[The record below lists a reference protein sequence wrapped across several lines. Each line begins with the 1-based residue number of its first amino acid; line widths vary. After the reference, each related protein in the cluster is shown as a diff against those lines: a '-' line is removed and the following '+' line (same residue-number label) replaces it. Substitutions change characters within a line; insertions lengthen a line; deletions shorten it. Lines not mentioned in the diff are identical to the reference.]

1 MNIQQVINKLPILE
15 QYGVDINGWLND
27 FNRIMELYDI
37 NKPERK
43 FTFLKECVEF
53 ELREE
58 LILLKEKNN
67 VIPQPEE
74 IKCVIENYLKIT
86 ASDKY
91 WNLINMRINN
101 KETLVSFNNKYNRL
115 LDDMREDYKTLITVR
130 NYINSMKSRSY
141 PYLRI
146 KEKNCKTIKEAMET
160 AEQAERIEKQLRMVN
175 NMEYNG
181 NYYNNNEN
189 FHNYN
194 LGIEIKQNKK
204 VFCFRCYELG
214 HKSSECHYSFRELAI
229 MEENGIIEK
238 NKGNKNR
245 NFKNN
250 KRIFKNK
257 KIINCINNKEN
268 NNNNYS
274 GNVVNKLDKDNYN
287 IHDNENKNNLYNER
301 NTCGN
306 SNFKFNNCYKNNL
319 FGNFYN
325 YPNKSIIYNKRENK
339 QSNKNINNILH
350 GINTGQNIYQETLNN
365 IYEEKL
371 SNSEINKFNNFEN
384 NLKYNNNIQET
395 NKQKIQDCGKQKEN
409 LILTQTKIVSKGQ
422 EYKKD
427 VTDEKEINN
436 SKVESE
442 IIIDKRENEINLH
455 ECISEGKNEI
465 IIRIKKP
472 KLKLKESI
480 IKYFRKN
487 RNNLKKIRVKKQY
500 DKDERNHYNNNR
512 VDTEFVER
520 NYKYKRKRIGR
531 VMY

>member
-1 MNIQQVINKLPILE
+1 MNIQQVINKLHILE

-67 VIPQPEE
+67 AIPQQKE
-74 IKCVIENYLKIT
+74 IKFVIENYLKIT
-86 ASDKY
+86 ASNKY

-101 KETLVSFNNKYNRL
+101 KETLVNFNNKYNRL
-115 LDDMREDYKTLITVR
+115 FDDMGEDYKTLITVG

-146 KEKNCKTIKEAMET
+146 KDKNCKTIKEAMET

-175 NMEYNG
+175 NIEYNG
-181 NYYNNNEN
+181 NYYNNNEI

-214 HKSSECHYSFRELAI
+214 HKSNECHY
-229 MEENGIIEK
+229 K
-238 NKGNKNR
+238 
-245 NFKNN
+245 
-250 KRIFKNK
+250 
-257 KIINCINNKEN
+257 N

-287 IHDNENKNNLYNER
+287 IHDNENKNN
-301 NTCGN
+301 
-306 SNFKFNNCYKNNL
+306 
-319 FGNFYN
+319 FY
-325 YPNKSIIYNKRENK
+325 NKSIIYNKRENK
-339 QSNKNINNILH
+339 QSNKNNNNILH

-365 IYEEKL
+365 ICEEKKQ
-371 SNSEINKFNNFEN
+371 INK
-384 NLKYNNNIQET
+384 
-395 NKQKIQDCGKQKEN
+395 KIQNCEKQKEN
-409 LILTQTKIVSKGQ
+409 LILTQTKIVNKGQ

-442 IIIDKRENEINLH
+442 IIMDKRENEINLH

-480 IKYFRKN
+480 IKNFRKN

-531 VMY
+531 NKNNMNNNYNNNDNNNNNNVVIIIINEKIKIKISDSKYKCTIQI

>member
-67 VIPQPEE
+67 VIPQLEE

-160 AEQAERIEKQLRMVN
+160 AKQAERIEKQLKMVN

-238 NKGNKNR
+238 
-245 NFKNN
+245 
-250 KRIFKNK
+250 
-257 KIINCINNKEN
+257 
-268 NNNNYS
+268 
-274 GNVVNKLDKDNYN
+274 
-287 IHDNENKNNLYNER
+287 
-301 NTCGN
+301 
-306 SNFKFNNCYKNNL
+306 
-319 FGNFYN
+319 
-325 YPNKSIIYNKRENK
+325 K
-339 QSNKNINNILH
+339 Q
-350 GINTGQNIYQETLNN
+350 
-365 IYEEKL
+365 
-371 SNSEINKFNNFEN
+371 
-384 NLKYNNNIQET
+384 
-395 NKQKIQDCGKQKEN
+395 
-409 LILTQTKIVSKGQ
+409 
-422 EYKKD
+422 
-427 VTDEKEINN
+427 
-436 SKVESE
+436 
-442 IIIDKRENEINLH
+442 
-455 ECISEGKNEI
+455 
-465 IIRIKKP
+465 
-472 KLKLKESI
+472 
-480 IKYFRKN
+480 RK
-487 RNNLKKIRVKKQY
+487 
-500 DKDERNHYNNNR
+500 
-512 VDTEFVER
+512 
-520 NYKYKRKRIGR
+520 
-531 VMY
+531 